1 MGYELTEENKMEMTI
16 YVSESDLWDGM
27 TVDEVT
33 DLMEQLNLQSFPSEL
48 WDGMTIDEVIDVI
61 ADAEIKVK
69 VSQ

>member
-61 ADAEIKVK
+61 ADADIKVK